1 MKKVRILETIQDCGT
16 PIWVKGELYIV
27 VGGDQDVYYL
37 TTEQT
42 KNLAY
47 SGDTYEDTI
56 CGIDIDSNKD
66 IIQVLKEEE

>member
-37 TTEQT
+37 TAEQT

-47 SGDTYEDTI
+47 SGDTYENTI
-56 CGIDIDSNKD
+56 CGIDVDSNKD
-66 IIQVLKEEE
+66 IIQVLEEEE

>member
-42 KNLAY
+42 KDG
-47 SGDTYEDTI
+47 SDTYENSI
-56 CGIDIDSNKD
+56 CGIDIASNKD
-66 IIQVLKEEE
+66 ILEIMEE